1 MVQVPSELVFPEV
14 PAPTLG
20 GTKPPV
26 TSDPTEFSFDLYGY
40 VYTHMCT
47 QTHAHV
53 RSNTHTHTHT
63 HTLK

>member
-1 MVQVPSELVFPEV
+1 MVQVPSELVYPEV

-40 VYTHMCT
+40 MYTHMCT
-47 QTHAHV
+47 QTHMH
-53 RSNTHTHTHT
+53 R
-63 HTLK
+63 HTLKENHF